1 MIINHSFIYIY
12 SIKYKVTVVPTF
24 ICLQGKKVISR
35 VEGVNPPELNKAVS
49 NLLELPKTIE
59 SSSSNLN
66 PKLEDS
72 STINNSL
79 SKAVEERLIRLLSAS
94 PSLLFMKGTP
104 DAPRCG
110 FSRKIV
116 ELLRA
121 NEILFASFD
130 ILTDEEVRQGLK
142 IYSDWPTYPQ
152 FYLNGDLI
160 GGLDVLNEM
169 AASGNLKSQ
178 LNLDEIP
185 IISPV
190 QPLDVRL
197 KTLVSSSPTMIFIK
211 GTPEEPRCGFS
222 KSLVSILNSENIQF
236 SYFDIL
242 TDEEVRQG
250 LKVFSDWP
258 TYPQIYSNGNLIGG
272 LDIIKEMQSSGPLL
286 SQLTQS
292 T

>member
-1 MIINHSFIYIY
+1 M
-12 SIKYKVTVVPTF
+12 
-24 ICLQGKKVISR
+24 
-35 VEGVNPPELNKAVS
+35 NPPELNKAVS
-49 NLLELPKTIE
+49 NLLELPKAIE

-66 PKLEDS
+66 PKPEDS
-72 STINNSL
+72 SAINNSL

-152 FYLNGDLI
+152 FYVNRNLI

-185 IISPV
+185 SISPV

-197 KTLVSSSPTMIFIK
+197 KTLVSSSPIMIFIK
-211 GTPEEPRCGFS
+211 GTPDDPRCGFS

-250 LKVFSDWP
+250 LKVLSDWP
-258 TYPQIYSNGNLIGG
+258 TYPQVYSNGNLIGG
-272 LDIIKEMQSSGPLL
+272 LDIVKEMQSSGPLL
-286 SQLTQS
+286 PQLTQS
-292 T
+292 Y